1 MLVLPFCVSV
11 PSTRLSL
18 ALPILCQLKDVAKP
32 PDGLRQLLTSLCADP
47 RNLVFVISGREKEE
61 MQKAL
66 GDIKV
71 PCLALPCL
79 ALPCLALPCLALP
92 CLVLR
97 CLMLSCLVLCCLILS
112 YLVLCCLIF
121 SCLVLSCLIFS
132 CLVLS
137 CLVLSC
143 PVLSCRVMPCLV
155 MSCLILSYLVLS
167 CLILSCIVLSCLV
180 MSCLILSCLILSCLV
195 LSCLVLSYLV
205 LSCIVL
211 SCLILHCLTGSVS
224 RVLFLSL
231 PCADYLW
238 YYLLCAFL
246 LVVAYRSLI
255 VLECVRFNPPPPWLR
270 LYRHSPLTPT
280 VSFVLSSGMSLS
292 FTLGVVAGG
301 GGIASQNLGLAAEH
315 GLHFRFPG
323 ELKMSGNH
331 LSMNMDGSTSPADRC
346 V

>member
-71 PCLALPCL
+71 PCLALSYVVLC
-79 ALPCLALPCLALP
+79 
-92 CLVLR
+92 CLV
-97 CLMLSCLVLCCLILS
+97 LSCLVLCCL
-112 YLVLCCLIF
+112 
-121 SCLVLSCLIFS
+121 VLSL
-132 CLVLS
+132 L
-137 CLVLSC
+137 
-143 PVLSCRVMPCLV
+143 
-155 MSCLILSYLVLS
+155 SCLILSYLVMSCHVVLS
-167 CLILSCIVLSCLV
+167 CLILS
-180 MSCLILSCLILSCLV
+180 
-195 LSCLVLSYLV
+195 YL
-205 LSCIVL
+205 VL

-238 YYLLCAFL
+238 YYLLCVFL

-280 VSFVLSSGMSLS
+280 VSSVLSSGMSLS